1 MSDRNYKSYDGPQED
16 ISHVILDPI
25 GAGWAPGSWQDTC
38 KFNRREGRTFSDF
51 TIINGG
57 TEDGIDASCRN
68 EGNLFERFVVSA
80 GDKYVLTLKGSSS
93 CNTFMD
99 WKITQPG
106 KWVDIQIGNWHDDDP
121 KSIDEGFSQWARSAA
136 NEFINI
142 RRMDGKPV
150 RYAYRFGCK
159 PTFMVSDVKY
169 LWWMSLGLSV
179 YWLLKYAYVRIFK

>member
-1 MSDRNYKSYDGPQED
+1 MSDKNYKSYDGPQED
-16 ISHVILDPI
+16 VRNVVLDPT

-38 KFNRREGRTFSDF
+38 KFNRRRGLAFEEF

-68 EGNLFERFVVSA
+68 VGNVFHKFVVSA
-80 GDKYVLTLKGSSS
+80 GDKYVMTLKGSS
-93 CNTFMD
+93 CDNTFMD

-121 KSIDEGFSQWARSAA
+121 KSIDENFSPWANSSG
-136 NEFINI
+136 NEFVNI

-159 PTFMVSDVKY
+159 PAFSASNAKH
-169 LWWMSLGLSV
+169 LWWMSIGLSV
-179 YWLLKYAYVRIFK
+179 YWLAKYAIVRIKS